1 MGKAHLLQ
9 LETPA
14 DDAPA
19 MIVHTSVGDITAV
32 LYPEVAPNYV
42 AQFTEL
48 VEKGYYDGTY
58 VYQTEPGV
66 YFRAGSPN
74 ADGTLDDQL
83 DESRQKVET
92 ETSAD
97 LWPFRGAFCA
107 PVTEKDN
114 NFFKMLFGNDVS
126 YCGTRFLVCN
136 TIEFDEETKTEL
148 ADTDE
153 SAAAVTDTF
162 LSWGGI
168 PNYAQTAQ
176 PQQRFPLQ
184 NPMHRFRLKRL
195 PSPLGA
201 KRSRMPMYRKTAFPD
216 V

>member
-1 MGKAHLLQ
+1 
-9 LETPA
+9 
-14 DDAPA
+14 

-83 DESRQKVET
+83 DESRQSRNRNLCGFVAV
-92 ETSAD
+92 S
-97 LWPFRGAFCA
+97 GAFCA

-168 PNYAQTAQ
+168 PNYAQQMTI
-176 PQQRFPLQ
+176 L
-184 NPMHRFRLKRL
+184 HRHMEK
-195 PSPLGA
+195 
-201 KRSRMPMYRKTAFPD
+201 KAFL
-216 V
+216 

>member
-1 MGKAHLLQ
+1 MAKLSKKGISTLLVLLVVVSLLSLTMFSCTIRMAQKDSTYIDMGKAHLLQ

-97 LWPFRGAFCA
+97 LWPFRLVWVRWLLWPLHRSLSSGCILCCMA
-107 PVTEKDN
+107 
-114 NFFKMLFGNDVS
+114 
-126 YCGTRFLVCN
+126 YC
-136 TIEFDEETKTEL
+136 
-148 ADTDE
+148 
-153 SAAAVTDTF
+153 
-162 LSWGGI
+162 LSLWRWI
-168 PNYAQTAQ
+168 NRLLQ
-176 PQQRFPLQ
+176 P
-184 NPMHRFRLKRL
+184 
-195 PSPLGA
+195 
-201 KRSRMPMYRKTAFPD
+201 Y
-216 V
+216 

>member
-1 MGKAHLLQ
+1 MPPETATNPQRFRFLL
-9 LETPA
+9 
-14 DDAPA
+14 
-19 MIVHTSVGDITAV
+19 SVGDITAV

-153 SAAAVTDTF
+153 SAAAVTDVCT
-162 LSWGGI
+162 I
-168 PNYAQTAQ
+168 IT
-176 PQQRFPLQ
+176 
-184 NPMHRFRLKRL
+184 
-195 PSPLGA
+195 GA
-201 KRSRMPMYRKTAFPD
+201 SSAGVSNCNRCAFPISI
-216 V
+216 

>member
-1 MGKAHLLQ
+1 MAKLSKKGISTLLVLLVVVSLLSLTMFSCTIRMAQKDSTYIDMGKAHLLQ

-136 TIEFDEETKTEL
+136 TIEFDEETKTE
-148 ADTDE
+148 D
-153 SAAAVTDTF
+153 
-162 LSWGGI
+162 
-168 PNYAQTAQ
+168 
-176 PQQRFPLQ
+176 
-184 NPMHRFRLKRL
+184 
-195 PSPLGA
+195 
-201 KRSRMPMYRKTAFPD
+201 RKS
-216 V
+216 VV

>member
-1 MGKAHLLQ
+1 MAKLSKKGISTLLVLLVVVSLLSLTMFSCTIRMAQKDSTYIDMGKAHLLQ

-14 DDAPA
+14 DDAPV

-114 NFFKMLFGNDVS
+114 NFSRCCLATMFPTAEHGFWSAIPLN
-126 YCGTRFLVCN
+126 L
-136 TIEFDEETKTEL
+136 TKKPK
-148 ADTDE
+148 
-153 SAAAVTDTF
+153 
-162 LSWGGI
+162 
-168 PNYAQTAQ
+168 PNWQIQTKVQ
-176 PQQRFPLQ
+176 LR
-184 NPMHRFRLKRL
+184 
-195 PSPLGA
+195 
-201 KRSRMPMYRKTAFPD
+201 
-216 V
+216 

>member
-1 MGKAHLLQ
+1 MMKNKQMVLWKRLIPVEILIGLVLMIISFLVASNIDMGKAHLLQ

-48 VEKGYYDGTY
+48 VQKGYYDGTY

-126 YCGTRFLVCN
+126 YCGTECR
-136 TIEFDEETKTEL
+136 
-148 ADTDE
+148 
-153 SAAAVTDTF
+153 
-162 LSWGGI
+162 GGK
-168 PNYAQTAQ
+168 QSTCSGGKG
-176 PQQRFPLQ
+176 FCG
-184 NPMHRFRLKRL
+184 K
-195 PSPLGA
+195 
-201 KRSRMPMYRKTAFPD
+201 AF
-216 V
+216 